1 MRSHPQKRFVVE
13 GTILTNGKHSHNYK
27 VLPIPPCQTNFTEQW
42 VSIEDIASAKHKIKL
57 ILVGNH
63 TKYLIPL
70 TGEDPLE
77 AFEDQGYSIT
87 CNPSRDGDCQ
97 FSVLFFP
104 SKDCVYRSANIH
116 REIVQYLSESPN
128 NSERQ
133 PLEYFFGLPWPRYL
147 HNMTQSGMYDD
158 HITL

>member
-1 MRSHPQKRFVVE
+1 M
-13 GTILTNGKHSHNYK
+13 GNILITTKFYQFPLVKLISLNSGSLSKILHRLNT
-27 VLPIPPCQTNFTEQW
+27 Q
-42 VSIEDIASAKHKIKL
+42 IKL

-63 TKYLIPL
+63 TKYLTPL

-77 AFEDQGYSIT
+77 AFEDQGYTIA

-97 FSVLFFP
+97 FSALFLP
-104 SKDCVYRSANIH
+104 LKDCVYRSANIH